1 MSSAVDLRRGLG
13 PSLLWL
19 WYRPAA
25 AAPMQLLAWELPYAE
40 GVAQKKK
47 KKERKKEKLEIFIFR
62 KSWHCYFFIVP
73 SLIL

>member
-40 GVAQKKK
+40 GVALKSQKK
-47 KKERKKEKLEIFIFR
+47 KKERKKER
-62 KSWHCYFFIVP
+62 KIGNIYF
-73 SLIL
+73 